1 MFKKRTIPV
10 LQHDLY
16 SSRNAGF
23 TLIELIIVLFLLGIA
38 TGLVGM
44 YAGKGSGSLELKKFT
59 KEVSTVMRYARS
71 HAVSE
76 KKIYC
81 FLRDKD
87 ERKLWLY
94 SEDTDYTNVTPVMD
108 KEIPGELHMALLGSG
123 REALYIEFFPGGNT
137 TGGVIEIT
145 NMKGS
150 GFLISV
156 NRITGKLI
164 VEKQ

>member
-1 MFKKRTIPV
+1 MKGTGHIFRDSKR
-10 LQHDLY
+10 D
-16 SSRNAGF
+16 GF
-23 TLIELIIVLFLLGIA
+23 TLIELIIVLFLMGIIA
-38 TGLVGM
+38 GL
-44 YAGKGSGSLELKKFT
+44 AGLYIGKDTGSLELKKFT
-59 KEVSTVMRYARS
+59 KEVSAVMRYARNR
-71 HAVSE
+71 AVSE

-81 FLRDKD
+81 FVIDKD
-87 ERKLWLY
+87 EHKFWLY

-108 KEIPGELHMALLGSG
+108 KEIPEELHMALQGSG

-164 VEKQ
+164 VEKE